1 MRALAVCRPIS
12 KLDNIASWVL
22 CRIAVFLLVLL
33 AGVDS
38 SLAST
43 SGGAAVFA
51 SLIYLRCMFRGTMR
65 GDRRGSAT
73 LVRSSVTVWAVG
85 TFGYHCGG
93 GTLGNYIPVSTTLC
107 VVLEGMGGYR

>member
-12 KLDNIASWVL
+12 KLDIIASWLL
-22 CRIAVFLLVLL
+22 CRMAVFILLLL

-51 SLIYLRCMFRGTMR
+51 SLIYLRCMFRAAMHGE
-65 GDRRGSAT
+65 RRGSAA
-73 LVRSSVTVWAVG
+73 LVTSSATVWAVG
-85 TFGYHCGG
+85 TFGYDCGG
-93 GTLGNYIPVSTTLC
+93 GTLENYIPVSTTLC